1 MRAGWERRGIGGR
14 VARVLLSAL
23 HPRRRRLQES
33 SVDIR
38 PQIALKMAESW
49 SLTKLLRTRQLI
61 TRQLLTKPLM
71 TMLLL
76 TRPLITKLL
85 LAVLKCWPWTNKI
98 EGVCGVFCGLR
109 FVDGCLSSSP
119 VRGAGCRALS
129 RAHFDGRCATDI
141 YLNVGMF

>member
-49 SLTKLLRTRQLI
+49 SLTK
-61 TRQLLTKPLM
+61 
-71 TMLLL
+71 LLL